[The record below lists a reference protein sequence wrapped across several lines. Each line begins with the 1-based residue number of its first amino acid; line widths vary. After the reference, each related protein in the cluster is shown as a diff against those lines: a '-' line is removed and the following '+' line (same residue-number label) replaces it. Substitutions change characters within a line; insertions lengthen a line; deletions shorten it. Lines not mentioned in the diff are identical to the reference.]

1 MKRKFVKQF
10 IKETH
15 AAFYSFDEERIRAT
29 LKKYK
34 IKPPVDSA
42 ALMRGVCK
50 VILTIKDAPAD
61 KVAIAKSWLRE
72 NGKAED
78 KNGNV

>member
-1 MKRKFVKQF
+1 MTEEFVKQF

-15 AAFYSFDEERIRAT
+15 EAYFTFDEAKIRET

-34 IKPPVDSA
+34 IKPPEDSR
-42 ALMRGVCK
+42 ALMGGVCK
-50 VILTIKDAPAD
+50 MILTIKDAPAD

-72 NGKAED
+72 NGMSED
-78 KNGNV
+78 IKGNV